1 MSFTVT
7 IDVSR
12 QFDSPAL
19 PDKVFELLADVPRS
33 ASHFPDVEKLEE
45 LGGNAF
51 KWVME
56 KIGIGDYTLQQT
68 IYACTYRSYP
78 ETMRVEWTPV
88 DGIGNAAVEGSWA
101 LTPSA
106 AGTKVQL
113 DTKGRLQVDLP
124 GFLQFL
130 LSPLI
135 EMAFAQKIDHYI
147 QNLAETFRK
156 NCGKAMMGEDA

>member
-1 MSFTVT
+1 MSFTVSISVT
-7 IDVSR
+7 R
-12 QFDSPAL
+12 QFESPAL

-33 ASHFPDVEKLEE
+33 AAHFPDVEKLED

-51 KWVME
+51 RWVME

-68 IYACTYRSYP
+68 IYACTYTSNP
-78 ETMRVEWTPV
+78 ETLRVDWTPV
-88 DGIGNAAVEGSWA
+88 DGVGNASVEGGWTLSPA
-101 LTPSA
+101 A

-113 DTKGRLQVDLP
+113 NTKGRLQVDFP

-135 EMAFAQKIDHYI
+135 EMAFAQKIDRYI
-147 QNLAETFRK
+147 SNIAETLRK
-156 NCGKAMMGEDA
+156 M

>member
-1 MSFTVT
+1 MSFNVS
-7 IDVSR
+7 ISVSR
-12 QFDSPAL
+12 QFDSPSL
-19 PDKVFELLADVPRS
+19 PESVFGLLADVPRS
-33 ASHFPDVEKLEE
+33 ASHFPDVEKLED

-68 IYACTYRSYP
+68 IYACAYRSDR
-78 ETMRVEWTPV
+78 EKMRVDWAPV
-88 DGIGNAAVEGSWA
+88 DGVGNARVEGGWE

-106 AGTKVQL
+106 AGTRVKL
-113 DTKGRLQVDLP
+113 ETKGKLEVDLP

-135 EMAFAQKIDHYI
+135 EMAFAQKIDRYI
-147 QNLAETFRK
+147 SNIAETLRK
-156 NCGKAMMGEDA
+156 M